1 MESSDFQDHYVSPI
15 KAVEFSIG
23 MSKSYQLFKLYWT
36 IMPSQRPKSRKRS
49 KNSKL
54 KRSRRSKSRVSR
66 KKKSKTRISATK
78 NAPSLGNDQKRNSKL
93 KRPRN
98 SKLKQPRRSKSRGS
112 KKKTRTIATKNAPI
126 PGSNQKRNPKL
137 KRSRRSK
144 SLDPK
149 KKKSKTRTDTKK
161 RSKHAHDKCIA
172 EGCQGKSVQGKR
184 CCVSHQRQYGLDR
197 PKECPICLEKLGKK
211 ETPWPC
217 GHYAHRECITQ
228 GMKAECPLCRDPL
241 KLTPEEIRKIN
252 KNLKDAQEERGRDIV
267 RALMAGELALGSVPR
282 VPEEPAPH
290 ISDERLRRALI
301 SRNAARARR
310 RRLYR

>member
-1 MESSDFQDHYVSPI
+1 
-15 KAVEFSIG
+15 
-23 MSKSYQLFKLYWT
+23 
-36 IMPSQRPKSRKRS
+36 MPSQRPKSRKRS

-78 NAPSLGNDQKRNSKL
+78 NVPSLGNDQKRNSKL

-98 SKLKQPRRSKSRGS
+98 SKLKRSRRSKSRGS

-144 SLDPK
+144 SLVSK
-149 KKKSKTRTDTKK
+149 KKKSKTRIGAKK
-161 RSKHAHDKCIA
+161 RSKHVHDKCIA

-184 CCVSHQRQYGLDR
+184 CCASHQRQYGLDR

-217 GHYAHRECITQ
+217 GHYAHRKCITQ

-252 KNLKDAQEERGRDIV
+252 ENMNNAQEARRGIDIAQAGGLDIA
-267 RALMAGELALGSVPR
+267 RAIAAGDLVPRVPR

-301 SRNAARARR
+301 NRNVARARR
-310 RRLYR
+310 HRLYR